1 MYQYLQMEFSPE
13 GLALLKQ
20 WEGLRLRAYQDTGGV
35 WTIGYG
41 HIETAKPGMEITE
54 RQAEELL
61 LDYDLPKYEQA
72 VNRYVKVTLSQLQF
86 DALVVFCYNVGI
98 HAFKTSTLLK
108 VLNREEYEDVDDQYM
123 RWVYDNGERIEG
135 LVNRREA
142 SSALFNRGIF
152 TEDKS

>member
-41 HIETAKPGMEITE
+41 HIETAEPGMAITE

-98 HAFKTSTLLK
+98 HAFKTSTLRK

-152 TEDKS
+152 TKDKP